1 MPPRRVNALDKK
13 APQKKV
19 QRDVA
24 SLWEVD
30 VTAALTSGIVRVQAH
45 VRRYLVKNRPND
57 EIVRRLA
64 ELRKQRRLASL
75 NDEHIPPGVEIQVD
89 LVRDLSHRTLDS
101 CMSAFNNLPSVKKSA
116 LTKGLANAVQWLSV
130 ILDGLAS
137 LTDHNSMLTL
147 VRDVQVRR
155 PRNSAQFGAQ
165 FF

>member
-1 MPPRRVNALDKK
+1 M
-13 APQKKV
+13 
-19 QRDVA
+19 
-24 SLWEVD
+24 W
-30 VTAALTSGIVRVQAH
+30 
-45 VRRYLVKNRPND
+45 
-57 EIVRRLA
+57 
-64 ELRKQRRLASL
+64 
-75 NDEHIPPGVEIQVD
+75 
-89 LVRDLSHRTLDS
+89 
-101 CMSAFNNLPSVKKSA
+101 SAM